1 MQAGPVLLPDVRPA
15 LELQIARLQSSNFQS
30 LYRAIVKQM
39 LLDDLIDV
47 LAIDIAVPDPF
58 RIDHHYRALI
68 AAIQASSAV
77 DANLSGPIFFQRF
90 DALFGVRLNIGRAAL
105 GATG

>member
-1 MQAGPVLLPDVRPA
+1 MQWSGLLCCPAFRQIVGGGAQQLRDPLAAGGVQADPVPLPDVRPA
-15 LELQIARLQSSNFQS
+15 LGLQIARLQSSNFQS

-47 LAIDIAVPDPF
+47 LAIDIAIPDSL

-68 AAIQASSAV
+68 AAI
-77 DANLSGPIFFQRF
+77 
-90 DALFGVRLNIGRAAL
+90 
-105 GATG
+105 